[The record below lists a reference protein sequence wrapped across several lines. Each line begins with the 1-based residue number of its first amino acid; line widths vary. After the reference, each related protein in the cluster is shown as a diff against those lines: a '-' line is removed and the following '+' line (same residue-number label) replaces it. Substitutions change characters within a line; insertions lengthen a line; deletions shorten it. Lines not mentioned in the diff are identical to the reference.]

1 MDLPT
6 AVLAY
11 KVLKN
16 GYISV
21 EKYKLVRSIIVS
33 LTYKNTKKQL
43 KAIYDSSTSALTSNI
58 WCQIRASI
66 IL

>member
-58 WCQIRASI
+58 
-66 IL
+66 